1 MKKIFL
7 PVFILTYVVIL
18 AGIGILQTGTI
29 DSSNNHSLTEYIFI
43 GVISILFLIGIIL
56 SIKRYRSEKQGLPVD
71 DEMSIKIVNKSASY
85 SYYLSLF
92 LWLVII
98 FIQSRTNLVGSIL
111 MGYGIIGMATT
122 FILCFIYFNFKGVKN

>member
-7 PVFILTYVVIL
+7 PVFIITYVVIL
-18 AGIGILQTGTI
+18 AGIGIFQTGMI
-29 DSSNNHSLTEYIFI
+29 DGNHKLTEYIFV

-92 LWLVII
+92 IWLVLI

-111 MGYGIIGMATT
+111 MGYGIIGMAAM
-122 FILCFIYFNFKGVKN
+122 FILYFIYFNFKGVKN